1 MSEKNNNTKGLYDKW
16 TLLFMGVAVV
26 LVLYGCYDAEQKRM
40 EEITSLIE
48 TKRQTPQPTEN
59 RETRIM
65 IENTKEVLGGKF
77 LYEGKIY
84 IPELSAKDIVDKSV
98 VYKSEHFLQRD
109 ELIDLQPFQCVQ
121 EDSGEKVICHFLFDE
136 DISPEIKAVGK
147 MPGKAEEKTP
157 TKN

>member
-26 LVLYGCYDAEQKRM
+26 LVLYGCYESEQKRM
-40 EEITSLIE
+40 EEITNLVE
-48 TKRQTPQPTEN
+48 TKRQPPDN
-59 RETRIM
+59 RETRLM
-65 IENTKEVLGGKF
+65 IENTKKVLDGKF

-84 IPELSAKDIVDKSV
+84 TPELSAKDIVDKPI
-98 VYKSEHFLQRD
+98 VYKSEHFLLRD

-121 EDSGEKVICHFLFDE
+121 EDTGEKVICHFLFD
-136 DISPEIKAVGK
+136 DNITPEIKAVGK

-157 TKN
+157 TRIN